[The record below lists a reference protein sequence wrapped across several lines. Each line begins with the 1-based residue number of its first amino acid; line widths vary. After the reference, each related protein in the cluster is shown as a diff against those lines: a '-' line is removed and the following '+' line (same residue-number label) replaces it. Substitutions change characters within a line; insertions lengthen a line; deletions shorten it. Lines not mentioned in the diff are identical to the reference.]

1 MREYTGYPLS
11 RIVAGIARIH
21 RRHATRISPRGKLDV
36 RDDDIKYYL
45 MSFGFANVHEFRG
58 TLAARTSPSYAR
70 RVVAGD
76 ARTK

>member
-11 RIVAGIARIH
+11 RIVAGIA
-21 RRHATRISPRGKLDV
+21 LDV